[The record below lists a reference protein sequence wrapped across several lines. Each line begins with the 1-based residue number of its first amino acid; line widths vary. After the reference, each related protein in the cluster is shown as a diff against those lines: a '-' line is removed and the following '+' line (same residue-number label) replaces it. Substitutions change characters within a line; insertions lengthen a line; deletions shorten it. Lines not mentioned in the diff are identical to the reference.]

1 MERSEV
7 IQRLA
12 VVRARIHAA
21 TVASHREA
29 DSVALLAVSKFH
41 PAEAVR
47 ATHLA
52 GQRMFGENRVQELV
66 QKAGEVRD
74 LDGLQWHMIGSL
86 QTNKVGELLD
96 VHGLAMLHSLD
107 RQKLA
112 DVLQKELAA
121 RGRSLAV
128 LIQVHATGEA
138 TKHGCLPTEVDG
150 LVDHVRAR
158 CPNLQLRG
166 LMAMGPLE
174 GDPAPVFARVAAMLR
189 DLRQRTGLALDVLSM
204 GMSGDLEVAVE
215 HGATMV
221 RIGTDVFGAR
231 EEGV

>member
-21 TVASHREA
+21 TVASQRPA
-29 DSVALLAVSKFH
+29 DSVALMAVSKFH
-41 PAEAVR
+41 PADAVR
-47 ATHLA
+47 ATHDA
-52 GQRMFGENRVQELV
+52 GQRVFGESRVQELAM
-66 QKAGEVRD
+66 KASEVCD

-86 QTNKVGELLD
+86 QTNKVAVLLD

-107 RQKLA
+107 RPKIA
-112 DVLQKELAA
+112 DVLQDELAA

-138 TKHGCLPTEVDG
+138 TKHGCLPVDVAA
-150 LVDHVRAR
+150 LVEHVRAR
-158 CPNLQLRG
+158 CPNLELKG

-204 GMSGDLEVAVE
+204 GMSADLEIAVA